1 MHIYPVLVSRMN
13 NIIGANNILDV
24 MLILVIIIALVYTG
38 TVYYIFI
45 IIMLLLFLCVCVCVC
60 NFIIICMTLCEEMHT
75 HITTYEYNSQ
85 LTIFKNGHTTHQL
98 LNVKALS

>member
-1 MHIYPVLVSRMN
+1 MN
-13 NIIGANNILDV
+13 NIIGANNNIILDV
-24 MLILVIIIALVYTG
+24 IKTTMLISVIIIALMYTG

-45 IIMLLLFLCVCVCVC
+45 IIMLLLFLCVCACVC
-60 NFIIICMTLCEEMHT
+60 NFIIICMCVELHT